1 MRILEGKARIAIF
14 SFNLYGAMVYKLTDR
29 IIFSLLAY
37 RIFRYH
43 HGKTLITFVNDE
55 SILNL
60 TSN

>member
-43 HGKTLITFVNDE
+43 HGKTLITFVNDDPF
-55 SILNL
+55 
-60 TSN
+60 